1 MAGSRETAQA
11 KAPVVPSPAEPGLF
25 SRVSVGRISEIIVDQ
40 IRLLMRQGQL
50 KPGDRLPPER
60 DLCERFG
67 VSRVTVREALRML
80 ESSGLVEIRVG
91 ARGGAF
97 VTAPSSDRVGEG
109 LADLLTLSVI
119 SAADVTEVRMILE
132 EGLVPLVCE
141 RATEEDLAELETIC
155 QRSEAALTTGDYSM
169 DMSLEFHIR
178 VAQST
183 HNPAIVMLVESF
195 RGPILMSLQQAHE
208 AAPEMGG
215 LGTREHEQFIEAVRR
230 RDAETASKIMRE
242 HLERTAHHLGRLGIW
257 DYCGAGTGGTPEFE
271 GPRLASTGEART
283 CGG

>member
-1 MAGSRETAQA
+1 MAGSRETVQPREAA
-11 KAPVVPSPAEPGLF
+11 VPSPAATPPARVSPPVQVPEPAQAGLF
-25 SRVSVGRISEIIVDQ
+25 SRVSVGRISEIIVEQ

-97 VTAPSSDRVGEG
+97 VTVPSSDRVGEG

-132 EGLVPLVCE
+132 TGIVPLVCE
-141 RATEEDLAELETIC
+141 RATEEDLADLEGIC
-155 QRSEAALTTGDYSM
+155 ARSEAAITAGDYSM

-178 VAQST
+178 VAQAT
-183 HNPAIVMLVESF
+183 HNPAVVMMIESF
-195 RGPILMSLQQAHE
+195 RGPLLMSLQRARD
-208 AAPEMGG
+208 AAPEMGI
-215 LGTREHEQFIEAVRR
+215 LGTQEHERFIEAVRR
-230 RDAETASKIMRE
+230 RDTSAASTIMRE
-242 HLERTAHHLGRLGIW
+242 HLERTAHRLGR
-257 DYCGAGTGGTPEFE
+257 
-271 GPRLASTGEART
+271 
-283 CGG
+283 

>member
-1 MAGSRETAQA
+1 MAGSRETTQA
-11 KAPVVPSPAEPGLF
+11 KAAAVVPSPAEPGLF

-80 ESSGLVEIRVG
+80 ESSGLGEVPGG

-97 VTAPSSDRVGEG
+97 VPVPSSDRVGEG

-119 SAADVTEVRMILE
+119 SAPDVTEVRKILE
-132 EGLVPLVCE
+132 ACIVPLVCE
-141 RATEEDLAELETIC
+141 RATEEDLAELESIC
-155 QRSEAALTTGDYSM
+155 QRSEEALKSGDYTM
-169 DMSLEFHIR
+169 DMSLEFHVR
-178 VAQST
+178 VAQAT

-195 RGPILMSLQQAHE
+195 RGQILMSVQQA
-208 AAPEMGG
+208 
-215 LGTREHEQFIEAVRR
+215 
-230 RDAETASKIMRE
+230 
-242 HLERTAHHLGRLGIW
+242 
-257 DYCGAGTGGTPEFE
+257 
-271 GPRLASTGEART
+271 
-283 CGG
+283 

>member
-1 MAGSRETAQA
+1 MAGSRETTQA

-132 EGLVPLVCE
+132 VGIVPLVCE
-141 RATEEDLAELETIC
+141 RATEEDLTDLESIC
-155 QRSEAALTTGDYSM
+155 QRSEAALATGDYSM
-169 DMSLEFHIR
+169 DISLEFHVR
-178 VAQST
+178 VAQAT

-230 RDAETASKIMRE
+230 RDAGTASKIMRE
-242 HLERTAHHLGRLGIW
+242 HLERTAHRLGR
-257 DYCGAGTGGTPEFE
+257 
-271 GPRLASTGEART
+271 
-283 CGG
+283 

>member
-1 MAGSRETAQA
+1 MAGSRETTQA
-11 KAPVVPSPAEPGLF
+11 KAAAVVPSPAEPGLF

-132 EGLVPLVCE
+132 AGIVPLVCE
-141 RATEEDLAELETIC
+141 RATEEDLADLEAIC
-155 QRSEAALTTGDYSM
+155 RRSEAALAAGDYSM

-183 HNPAIVMLVESF
+183 HNPAVVMLVESF

-208 AAPEMGG
+208 AAPEMGA

-230 RDAETASKIMRE
+230 RDVDTASTIMRE
-242 HLERTAHHLGRLGIW
+242 HLERTAHRLGR
-257 DYCGAGTGGTPEFE
+257 
-271 GPRLASTGEART
+271 
-283 CGG
+283 

>member
-1 MAGSRETAQA
+1 MPGSQGAVRGEAAASSPAAGA
-11 KAPVVPSPAEPGLF
+11 SPAEPELF
-25 SRVSVGRISEIIVDQ
+25 SRVSVGRISEIIVEQ
-40 IRLLMRQGQL
+40 VRLLMRQGQL

-97 VTAPSSDRVGEG
+97 VTAPSSSRVGEG

-132 EGLVPLVCE
+132 VGIVPLVCE
-141 RATEEDLAELETIC
+141 RATEDDLADLEKIC
-155 QRSEAALTTGDYSM
+155 ERSEEALRTGDYSM
-169 DMSLEFHIR
+169 DMSLEFHTR
-178 VAQST
+178 VARAT
-183 HNPAIVMLVESF
+183 HNPALEMLVESF
-195 RGPILMSLQQAHE
+195 RGPILMSLNQARE

-215 LGTREHEQFIEAVRR
+215 LGTQEHERFIEAVRR
-230 RDAETASKIMRE
+230 RDSDEASRIMRE
-242 HLERTAHHLGRLGIW
+242 HLTRTAHRLGR
-257 DYCGAGTGGTPEFE
+257 
-271 GPRLASTGEART
+271 
-283 CGG
+283 

>member
-1 MAGSRETAQA
+1 MAGSRETVQA
-11 KAPVVPSPAEPGLF
+11 REAAVPPPAEAGLF
-25 SRVSVGRISEIIVDQ
+25 NRVSVGRISEIIVEQ

-132 EGLVPLVCE
+132 EGIVPLVCE
-141 RATEEDLAELETIC
+141 RATEEDLADLERIC
-155 QRSEAALTTGDYSM
+155 ARSEAALKAGDYSM
-169 DMSLEFHIR
+169 DMSLDFHVR
-178 VAQST
+178 VAQAT
-183 HNPAIVMLVESF
+183 HNPAVVMLVESF
-195 RGPILMSLQQAHE
+195 SGPILMSLQQARE

-215 LGTREHEQFIEAVRR
+215 LGTKEHERFIEAVRR
-230 RDAETASKIMRE
+230 HDADAATRIMRE
-242 HLERTAHHLGRLGIW
+242 HLERTAHRLGR
-257 DYCGAGTGGTPEFE
+257 
-271 GPRLASTGEART
+271 
-283 CGG
+283 

>member
-1 MAGSRETAQA
+1 MAGSRETVRDQT
-11 KAPVVPSPAEPGLF
+11 PVIPSPAEPGLF
-25 SRVSVGRISEIIVDQ
+25 NRVSVGRISEIIVEQ

-119 SAADVTEVRMILE
+119 SAADVTEVRMMLE
-132 EGLVPLVCE
+132 AGIVPLVCE
-141 RATEEDLAELETIC
+141 RATEEDLADLDEIC
-155 QRSEAALTTGDYSM
+155 RRSEAALASGDYTM
-169 DMSLEFHIR
+169 TMSLEFHIR
-178 VAQST
+178 VAQAT
-183 HNPAIVMLVESF
+183 HNPAIAVLVESF
-195 RGPILMSLQQAHE
+195 SGPILMSLQQAHE
-208 AAPEMGG
+208 AAPEMGQR
-215 LGTREHEQFIEAVRR
+215 GTREHEEFIEAVRR
-230 RDAETASKIMRE
+230 RDADTASRIMRE
-242 HLERTAHHLGRLGIW
+242 HLQRTAHRLGR
-257 DYCGAGTGGTPEFE
+257 
-271 GPRLASTGEART
+271 
-283 CGG
+283 